1 MDEAYLN
8 ELATCD
14 FIKKR
19 KNIVMIGNPGTVKTH
34 LSIAFGIKA
43 CNLGMKVKFYTAA
56 NYSGGTHSGAFTIT
70 PCITG
75 DIKDFHTTKTESYI
89 IRYRTQT
96 VITLVGVFICIKHI
110 NYSIYVRSHKM
121 FISRLTLLQIFLT

>member
-1 MDEAYLN
+1 MVNYYN
-8 ELATCD
+8 SVYVC
-14 FIKKR
+14 
-19 KNIVMIGNPGTVKTH
+19 
-34 LSIAFGIKA
+34 KA
-43 CNLGMKVKFYTAA
+43 N
-56 NYSGGTHSGAFTIT
+56 IT

-110 NYSIYVRSHKM
+110 NYSIYVRCHKM
-121 FISRLTLLQIFLT
+121 FYFQTHIASNISDMIVLFLIRYHRLFSLPIYQIVHLSNKIAHTYRQLETI